1 MNRTTRKKKSMP
13 RKQLKDFSNSIKAQ
27 ELRLPP
33 TAKADFDWFI
43 KNSNC
48 RYYLREP
55 FAGEYEDGET
65 PAPYRWYTL
74 VHLIIDQDPV
84 VYISSDGGRSAR
96 SAHFIQVGHI
106 PVTCSPIDSDFLTQL
121 LSYQATEKGQTTL
134 EFLWADGLLKMGIVG
149 GGGGV
154 KK

>member
-1 MNRTTRKKKSMP
+1 MTG
-13 RKQLKDFSNSIKAQ
+13 KQLKDFSNSIKAQ

-55 FAGEYEDGET
+55 FAREYEEGET
-65 PAPYRWYTL
+65 PAPYRWYSL

-84 VYISSDGGRSAR
+84 ICISSDGGKSAS
-96 SAHFIQVGHI
+96 SAHFIQVELI
-106 PVTCSPIDSDFLTQL
+106 PVACSPIDSDFLTQL
-121 LSYQATEKGQTTL
+121 LSYQTTEKGQAIL

-149 GGGGV
+149 GDGV
-154 KK
+154 RK